1 VQVETAH
8 GVRGYAPSAA
18 FPAPRAS
25 VQQPAEGSDVRSLAA
40 TNLSRRE
47 TFTASV
53 SNAERLT
60 QSSGFELT
68 S

>member
-1 VQVETAH
+1 M
-8 GVRGYAPSAA
+8 
-18 FPAPRAS
+18 
-25 VQQPAEGSDVRSLAA
+25 RSLAA

-60 QSSGFELT
+60 QSGGFELT